1 MKITFDWLQDHLK
14 TNLNE
19 KNLLEQLTNI
29 GLEVESV
36 ESLSTESE
44 LFKVAKII
52 KTEKHPNAD
61 RLKVCDVNI
70 GEKELKKVVCGAANA
85 KEGLITIYAPPGAII
100 PKTKT
105 KLVTAKIR
113 GITSYGMLCSE
124 AELNLSDESDGIT
137 ELSKKYEKSIGKSYF
152 SKSKSKSNL
161 IDLSITPNRPDCLGV
176 RGIARD
182 LAAAGFGKL
191 LELKEKKVRSKT
203 KQTLKVKIYKE
214 KKQGCNA
221 FGSCL
226 ITNVKNTESP
236 KWLKDKLISIG
247 QKPISAIVDITNFVM
262 FDLNRPLHAYDAD
275 KIEKG
280 IIVRNSNDGETFT
293 ALDNKNYKLEKD
305 MCVISDHKG
314 VLGLGGIIGGTRSG
328 TELETKNI
336 LLESAYFDP
345 ISIRNTSKK
354 LNLDTDA
361 KFRFERGI
369 DPLSIEIGLNKA
381 ALLIKEI
388 CGGEISKID
397 IQKNDIY
404 KSQIIKFDTN
414 LFEKIS
420 GYKISIK
427 KMIKILENLGFNIK
441 KDKKYLKLTIPSW
454 RPDISQEIDIVEELV
469 RISGY
474 NKIGTVDPIKVRSK
488 STLNETQKLFH
499 FLQRSIASKGY
510 LEAITWSFT
519 DSNYN
524 KNFRGDEKEIKIVN
538 PISSELGVLRNSIF
552 SNLSMYISKNLDRG
566 FKDISIFEIGPV
578 FRGSNPGEQST
589 VVCGLSAGKKNRLSW
604 IDNERNV
611 DVFDVKRDVVQTLI
625 EAGYNSDKF
634 FIDTETPNYYH
645 PGKSGRL
652 FLNNEKKQ
660 VAAYF
665 GEIHPNI
672 LKAIDMKTESL
683 VGFEIFLDNLKIPK
697 KTLNDRKTNFVVS
710 DYQKSERDF
719 AFIVN
724 KNISSQDLI
733 NAISLVDNKL
743 ISNIRVFDVYEGNN
757 IPENQKSIAISVT
770 IQSSEK
776 TLNDSDL
783 EKINK
788 LIIETV
794 ENKTGAKIRS

>member
-14 TNLNE
+14 TNLKE
-19 KNLLEQLTNI
+19 KHLLEQLTNI

-36 ESLSTESE
+36 ESLSADNQ

-52 KTEKHPNAD
+52 NTEKHPNAD
-61 RLKVCDVNI
+61 RLKVCDVEV
-70 GEKELKKVVCGAANA
+70 GEKEFKKVVCGAANA

-113 GITSYGMLCSE
+113 GVTSHGMLCSE
-124 AELNLSDESDGIT
+124 SELNLSDESDGIT
-137 ELSKKYEKSIGKSYF
+137 ELTAKYEKNIGKSYF
-152 SKSKSKSNL
+152 SKAKSNL
-161 IDLSITPNRPDCLGV
+161 IDLSITPNRPDCLGI

-182 LAAAGFGKL
+182 LAASGFGKL
-191 LELKEKKVRSKT
+191 LELKEKKIKSKT
-203 KQTLKVKIYKE
+203 KQTLKVRIKE
-214 KKQGCNA
+214 KNQACNA

-236 KWLKDKLISIG
+236 QWLKNKLISIG
-247 QKPISAIVDITNFVM
+247 QKPISAIVDITNYVM
-262 FDLNRPLHAYDAD
+262 LDINRPLHAYDAD
-275 KIEKG
+275 KIDKG
-280 IIVRNSNDGETFT
+280 IIVRNSNAGEEFT
-293 ALDNKNYKLEKD
+293 ALDSKNYKLEKG

-328 TELETKNI
+328 TEINTKNV

-345 ISIRNTSKK
+345 RSIRNTAKK

-369 DPLSIEIGLNKA
+369 DPLSVESGLNKA
-381 ALLIKEI
+381 AFLIKEI

-397 IQKNDIY
+397 IQKTENY
-404 KSQIIKFDTN
+404 KNKIIKFEIN
-414 LFEKIS
+414 LFERVSGLKIS
-420 GYKISIK
+420 LKE
-427 KMIKILENLGFNIK
+427 MIKILENLGFKIK
-441 KDKKYLKLTIPSW
+441 KDKKYLNLTIPSW
-454 RPDISQEIDIVEELV
+454 RPDITQEIDIVEELV

-474 NKIGTVDPIKVRSK
+474 NKIKIIDPIKERSK
-488 STLNETQKLFH
+488 STLTQTQKLFH

-524 KNFRGDEKEIKIVN
+524 NYFREDKKEIKIVN
-538 PISSELGVLRNSIF
+538 PISSELGVLRNSIY
-552 SNLSMYISKNLDRG
+552 SNLSVYMKKNLDRG
-566 FKDISIFEIGPV
+566 FKDLSIFEIGPI
-578 FRGSNPGEQST
+578 FKGHNPGEQST

-611 DVFDVKRDVVQTLI
+611 DVFDVKRDVIQTLV
-625 EAGYNSDKF
+625 EAGYNSEKF
-634 FIDTETPNYYH
+634 FIDRETPNYYH

-652 FLNNEKKQ
+652 FLNSGKDQ

-672 LKAIDMKTESL
+672 LKEIDIKTESL

-697 KTLNDRKTNFVVS
+697 KTLNNQKTNFVVS
-710 DYQKSERDF
+710 NYQKSERDF

-724 KNISSQDLI
+724 KDVKAQDLI
-733 NAISLVDNKL
+733 NAVSSVDKNL
-743 ISNIRVFDVYEGNN
+743 ISNIKVFDVYEGEN
-757 IPENQKSIAISVT
+757 IPEHQKSIAISVS
-770 IQSSEK
+770 IQSAEK
-776 TLNDSDL
+776 TLNENDL
-783 EKINK
+783 ENINN
-788 LIIETV
+788 LIINTV
-794 ENKTGAKIRS
+794 ESKTGAKIRS